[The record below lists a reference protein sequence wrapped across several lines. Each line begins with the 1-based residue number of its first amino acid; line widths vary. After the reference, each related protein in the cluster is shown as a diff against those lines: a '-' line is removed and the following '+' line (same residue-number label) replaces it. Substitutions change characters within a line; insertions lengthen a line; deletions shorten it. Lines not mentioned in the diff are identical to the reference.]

1 MPDQIGHDET
11 PKAMQYTTLSNGIK
25 MPLLGYG
32 VFQVPP
38 QEAER
43 CVADAL
49 SVGYRLIDT
58 AQAYFNEEG
67 VGAAIA
73 KSGIPR
79 EEIFLVTKVWISNN
93 GEEKAAASIDE
104 SLRKLGTD
112 YIDLLLIHQAYGD
125 VFGSWRAMEKAYKA
139 GKVRAIGV
147 SNFQAARFFD
157 LAHYVD
163 IKPMV
168 NQLQCNV
175 LCQQTGI
182 EPILCDTDTQLMAWG
197 PLGGQGAEGVVKNPM
212 LAEIGARYGKT
223 AAQVALRW
231 LTQCGIV
238 AIPKSSHKERMEQN
252 FNIFDFTITSDEMQ
266 EIATLNQEDAGFINF
281 QDPNFVKYL
290 IENYG

>member
-1 MPDQIGHDET
+1 MQNIKLYNGVEMPI
-11 PKAMQYTTLSNGIK
+11 
-25 MPLLGYG
+25 LGYG

-43 CVADAL
+43 CVSDAL

-67 VGAAIA
+67 VGEAVA
-73 KSGIPR
+73 KSGIKR
-79 EEIFLVTKVWISNN
+79 EDLFLVTKVWISNN

-104 SLRKLGTD
+104 SLRKLRTD

-125 VFGSWRAMEKAYKA
+125 VFGTWRAMEKAYKA
-139 GKVRAIGV
+139 GKVHAIGV

-157 LAHYVD
+157 FAHYVD

-182 EPILCDTDTQLMAWG
+182 EPILCGTDTKMMAWG
-197 PLGGQGAEGVVKNPM
+197 PLGGQGAEGIVKNPE
-212 LAEIGARYGKT
+212 LAAIGERYGKT

-252 FNIFDFTITSDEMQ
+252 FNIFDFSLSSNEMQ
-266 EIATLNQEDAGFINF
+266 QIATLNQEDAGFVNF

-290 IENYG
+290 IETYG

>member
-1 MPDQIGHDET
+1 MHKTI
-11 PKAMQYTTLSNGIK
+11 TLSNGIE

-79 EEIFLVTKVWISNN
+79 EEIFLVTKVWISNA

-104 SLRKLGTD
+104 SLRKLQTD

-125 VFGSWRAMEKAYKA
+125 VFGTWRAMEKAYKA

-147 SNFQAARFFD
+147 SNFQAGRFFD
-157 LAHYVD
+157 FAHYVD

-182 EPILCDTDTQLMAWG
+182 EPILADTDTKLMAWG

-212 LAEIGARYGKT
+212 LAEIGAKYGKS

-231 LTQCGIV
+231 LTQCGII
-238 AIPKSSHKERMEQN
+238 AIPKSSHMERMEQN
-252 FNIFDFTITSDEMQ
+252 FNIFDFSLTPDEMQ
-266 EIATLNQEDAGFINF
+266 HIATLNQEDAGFINF
-281 QDPNFVKYL
+281 QDSQFVKYL
-290 IENYG
+290 LETYG

>member
-1 MPDQIGHDET
+1 
-11 PKAMQYTTLSNGIK
+11 MQYTTLSNGIR

-93 GEEKAAASIDE
+93 GEEKAAASIDD
-104 SLRKLGTD
+104 SLRKLQTD

-125 VFGSWRAMEKAYKA
+125 VFGIWRAMEKAYKA

-157 LAHYVD
+157 FAHYVD
-163 IKPMV
+163 VKPMV

-182 EPILCDTDTQLMAWG
+182 EPILCETDTKMMAWG
-197 PLGGQGAEGVVKNPM
+197 PLGGQGAEGIVKNPE
-212 LAEIGARYGKT
+212 LAAIGERYGKT

-252 FNIFDFTITSDEMQ
+252 FNIFDFSLSSNEMQ
-266 EIATLNQEDAGFINF
+266 MIAQMNQEDAGVINF
-281 QDPNFVKYL
+281 QDPIFVKYL
-290 IENYG
+290 IETYG

>member
-1 MPDQIGHDET
+1 
-11 PKAMQYTTLSNGIK
+11 MQYTTLSNGIR

-93 GEEKAAASIDE
+93 GEEKAAASIDD
-104 SLRKLGTD
+104 SLRKLQTD

-125 VFGSWRAMEKAYKA
+125 VFGIWRAMEKAYKA

-157 LAHYVD
+157 FAHYVD
-163 IKPMV
+163 VKPMV

-182 EPILCDTDTQLMAWG
+182 EPILCETDTKMMAWG
-197 PLGGQGAEGVVKNPM
+197 PLGGQGAEGIVKNPE
-212 LAEIGARYGKT
+212 LAAIGDRYGKT

-252 FNIFDFTITSDEMQ
+252 FNIFDFSLSSNEMQ
-266 EIATLNQEDAGFINF
+266 IIAQMNQEDAGFINF
-281 QDPNFVKYL
+281 QAPIFVKYL
-290 IENYG
+290 IETYG